1 MKKIG
6 KFEAGGILGSILFAA
21 LLPVLIRANNYV
33 ISLLTL
39 ILLYIIMSCS
49 LNLLVGYTGQMSMG
63 VAAFFGIGAYVVAY
77 FGTTLQLP
85 LVLCIVLATVTAFG
99 FGILLGVPSCKLNA
113 IYLCFTTIA
122 FTNIM
127 RLVFTNW
134 VEVTGGTNGFRG
146 IRSFMIGGEKMT
158 KLQLY
163 YVVLVVTVLCVAILY
178 RMIHS
183 KTGRAFRAVK
193 GNPIAA
199 ESMGINVNMYKMLSF
214 ATCGAFAGLAGAFY
228 AIQVGYVSPEAF
240 TTTMS
245 IKILTMC
252 VLGGLGNFY
261 GAAVGAV
268 IIGVGTEL
276 LAAFEDYQMIIYG
289 LSIILILKFA
299 PRGVAGGVQ
308 RLAEQIRGRASKAAS
323 GKEKGERV

>member
-1 MKKIG
+1 MCG
-6 KFEAGGILGSILFAA
+6 
-21 LLPVLIRANNYV
+21 
-33 ISLLTL
+33 LTDDKL
-39 ILLYIIMSCS
+39 
-49 LNLLVGYTGQMSMG
+49 
-63 VAAFFGIGAYVVAY
+63 AFQHKLSHRHLREVNAVK
-77 FGTTLQLP
+77 QD
-85 LVLCIVLATVTAFG
+85 
-99 FGILLGVPSCKLNA
+99 LNA
-113 IYLCFTTIA
+113 AETDGVQ
-122 FTNIM
+122 
-127 RLVFTNW
+127 RLSHGRERDTKI
-134 VEVTGGTNGFRG
+134 EVTGGTNGFRG
-146 IRSFMIGGEKMT
+146 IRSFMVGGQKMT

-178 RMIHS
+178 RMIYS